1 MANPNEP
8 ILNQDEVDALLAGM
22 SEGRVSTSGED
33 NAVDARRYD
42 LGREVRILRGRM
54 PTFELINERFGRAFR
69 SSVMSALRR
78 PAAVETNPFRTLK
91 YSEFIRELE
100 APIGINVLRMS
111 PLRGSLL
118 LLMTSELV
126 ASIVDNFF
134 GGRGRVQKISGRDFT
149 GAEMRLV
156 QLFRDAAIKDL
167 TESWATVMPVKIEFV
182 QAETNPHFANIM
194 NPNEVLLV
202 SDFDVEIMG
211 GKSRLITAVPYS
223 MIEPIRGTLEK
234 SFRDEAAET
243 DRRLSRSLREEMQDA
258 EVTINALVG
267 RSQIPLSRLIDLKA
281 GDVIPC
287 DFNGSAL
294 VFAED
299 VPVFR
304 GRFGASRGQLSVKVE
319 QRFSPEAPNVNAGL
333 TS

>member
-1 MANPNEP
+1 VANPNEP

-22 SEGRVSTSGED
+22 SEGRVSTSGEN

-69 SSVMSALRR
+69 SSEMSALRR

-118 LLMTSELV
+118 VLMTSELV

-223 MIEPIRGTLEK
+223 MIEPIRSTLEK

>member
-1 MANPNEP
+1 
-8 ILNQDEVDALLAGM
+8 
-22 SEGRVSTSGED
+22 
-33 NAVDARRYD
+33 
-42 LGREVRILRGRM
+42 
-54 PTFELINERFGRAFR
+54 LINERFGRAFR

-100 APIGINVLRMS
+100 APIGINVLRMN
-111 PLRGSLL
+111 PLRGSMLV
-118 LLMTSELV
+118 LMTSELV

-134 GGRGRVQKISGRDFT
+134 GGRGRVQKITGRDFT

-202 SDFDVEIMG
+202 SDFDVEILG

-287 DFNGSAL
+287 DFNGSAM

-333 TS
+333 AS